1 MTLHLESDPR
11 NAPPLARQ
19 AYAEHIARQ
28 SRLWPVPKRRLPARE
43 VAEIAV
49 EPEPIPDPFAEKF
62 IASHRDLVE
71 RRKSP
76 FPIDIQRAVAI
87 HFGISVEDLL
97 GPRRSP
103 VYSIPRFV
111 AVYLTSVLCPKLSL
125 PQIGRFFSGRDHS
138 TICNSIRQINRLLSD
153 ERLPGNTEMT
163 NKIATIRAEIEMP
176 K

>member
-1 MTLHLESDPR
+1 VSLTLSNDPR
-11 NAPPLARQ
+11 NAPPLARK

-28 SRLWPVPKRRLPARE
+28 SRLWPVVQRRLPARE
-43 VAEIAV
+43 VVNTIVSAP

-71 RRKSP
+71 RRKAP

-87 HFGISVEDLL
+87 HFGISVDELL

-125 PQIGRFFSGRDHS
+125 PQIGRFFSNRDHS
-138 TICNSIRQINRLLSD
+138 TICNAIYRTSSMMQDSTFAATVEALRLSLIGQC
-153 ERLPGNTEMT
+153 E
-163 NKIATIRAEIEMP
+163 
-176 K
+176 